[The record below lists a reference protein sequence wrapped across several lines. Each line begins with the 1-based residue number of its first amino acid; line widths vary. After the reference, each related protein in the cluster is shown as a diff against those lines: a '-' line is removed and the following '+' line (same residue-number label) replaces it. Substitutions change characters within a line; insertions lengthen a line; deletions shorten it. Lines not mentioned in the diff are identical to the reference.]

1 MHILGF
7 LLAFITAIT
16 LSNAQCYFE
25 PKKEKS
31 RKGCLKDGKMY
42 AIDASW
48 YTKECLL
55 CHCTH
60 KHITCCNVAITPAV
74 YDKLHCNSI
83 FYSETCSY
91 KLVEKINPF
100 MHCDA
105 ESWMV

>member
-7 LLAFITAIT
+7 LLAFNSAIT

-25 PKKEKS
+25 PTKGKAK
-31 RKGCLKDGKMY
+31 KGCLKDGEMY
-42 AIDASW
+42 AIGTSW

-55 CHCTH
+55 CHCTY
-60 KHITCCNVAITPAV
+60 KYITCCNVAITPAV
-74 YDKLHCNSI
+74 YDKQHCNSL

-91 KLVEKINPF
+91 ELIEKVNPHK
-100 MHCDA
+100 HCDA